1 MNSQSVLYIVE
12 TGFIMLHSFIHICSL
27 IYISICCSFSFV
39 CVCEPFS
46 KSIIYLHYPL
56 VFFLVAAL
64 SGNFVNFGIFELYG
78 DRALVD
84 ALDITVKLILSIP
97 LADIFA
103 FRKVL
108 LYLYAMF
115 SNVLVNCKCFN
126 DYFVCLFS

>member
-1 MNSQSVLYIVE
+1 MNLLVRASY
-12 TGFIMLHSFIHICSL
+12 
-27 IYISICCSFSFV
+27 IYIIHWC
-39 CVCEPFS
+39 
-46 KSIIYLHYPL
+46 Y
-56 VFFLVAAL
+56 FFLVAAL

-115 SNVLVNCKCFN
+115 SNVLVNCKCFPPVVSSN
-126 DYFVCLFS
+126 CVVNCNITLILLQRNFVVEPYMYI